1 MTVGLYGH
9 IVISL
14 AQAA

>member
-1 MTVGLYGH
+1 MGLYH

-14 AQAA
+14 AQKKSLI